1 MKRAILLLCTAIGLA
16 LAGGVGPVSAIVPP
30 KDCGFQ
36 KVRGK
41 RYNIK
46 ADQLRCR
53 DAVPMARAYL
63 ATHKRPRGY
72 RCHDYHGGT
81 AIKFRCERG
90 IKVFF
95 AIRR

>member
-1 MKRAILLLCTAIGLA
+1 MKTPILLLGAAATIA
-16 LAGGVGPVSAIVPP
+16 LAGWAGPVSAIVPP

-36 KVRGK
+36 RIGHK

-63 ATHKRPRGY
+63 AHHTRPRGY
-72 RCHDYHGGT
+72 RCHNYTGGT
-81 AIKFRCERG
+81 SLKFRCERG